1 MLARLLHTIELHIQL
16 KLAIYTPNIRQH
28 FAERRITSHANSI
41 GIDKHVP
48 NLWMRNRPAQNAFK
62 LRMNG
67 WLATRKLQDVN
78 QTLARN
84 HALNARL
91 HIIERCTLGIPTNTV
106 WTLCV
111 AGWASQITT
120 INNLN
125 QRNARGKLLERIG
138 GCARWCTATACTTTR
153 RAFAGCIR
161 GISLTGE
168 VPARI
173 ALQSHHERAVLHALL
188 LHKHRAGALNNP
200 RGNFHGAYWAA
211 TLRHFDRLFSAMN
224 GNSDHCIS
232 DFLLLTSCQ
241 RCRKQTP

>member
-1 MLARLLHTIELHIQL
+1 MLARLLHTIKLHVQL
-16 KLAIYTPNIRQH
+16 KLAMLAPNICQH

-62 LRMNG
+62 LWVNS
-67 WLATRKLQDVN
+67 WLATRELQDVN

-125 QRNARGKLLERIG
+125 QRNARGKLFERI
-138 GCARWCTATACTTTR
+138 R
-153 RAFAGCIR
+153 
-161 GISLTGE
+161 
-168 VPARI
+168 
-173 ALQSHHERAVLHALL
+173 
-188 LHKHRAGALNNP
+188 
-200 RGNFHGAYWAA
+200 
-211 TLRHFDRLFSAMN
+211 
-224 GNSDHCIS
+224 
-232 DFLLLTSCQ
+232 
-241 RCRKQTP
+241 